1 MKVLFLS
8 HRVPFPPQS
17 GSKVRAF
24 NIIRHLSQQG
34 HAVTVASLARS
45 EQELKEA
52 EGLRSHCAT
61 LLLERVS
68 APAAWMRTVASLPT
82 TTPSSFG
89 YFHCPALLRRT
100 RELLRSEEFDLVF
113 VHSSSMAPYVRGFS
127 APVRILDFCDMD
139 SQKWRAYSRH
149 KPFPLSTGYR
159 LEAVKLE
166 WTEAR
171 LAAEFDLCTC
181 ATGAELESLRD
192 LGVDSSADWFPNGVD
207 AEIFT
212 PADSYDPDLI
222 VFVGRMD
229 YYPNQQAVTQF
240 CHGVLPTLQ
249 RRRPAARFEIVGA
262 DPPPSVRALA
272 QLPGVTVTGS
282 VADVRPYVSRAAL
295 SVAPLLIARGTQ
307 NKVLESMA
315 MGVPVVCSPAV
326 CKGVDAVPGQ
336 HLLCASGAQ
345 ELVREVERVLD
356 SRELRARLANAG
368 RQRVLTHHSW
378 SSAMARLDSLIRAAV
393 ARRAEVKGAARYALH

>member
-8 HRVPFPPQS
+8 HRVPYPPQS

-24 NIIRHLSQQG
+24 NIIRHLSEQG
-34 HAVTVASLARS
+34 HAVTVASLART
-45 EQELKEA
+45 EHELKEA
-52 EGLRSHCAT
+52 EGLRSHCAG
-61 LLLERVS
+61 LILERMS
-68 APAAWMRTVASLPT
+68 TPEAWLRTVANLPT
-82 TTPSSFG
+82 PAPSSFG
-89 YFHCPALLRRT
+89 YFHCPSLRR
-100 RELLRSEEFDLVF
+100 RVRKVLRSEEFDLVF
-113 VHSSSMAPYVRGFS
+113 VHSSSMAPYVQGVT

-149 KPFPLSTGYR
+149 KPFPLSAGYW

-171 LAAEFDLCTC
+171 LAAGFDLCTC
-181 ATGAELESLRD
+181 ATRAELESLRD

-212 PADSYDPDLI
+212 PAEHYDPNLI

-240 CHGVLPTLQ
+240 CEGVLPTLQ

-272 QLPGVTVTGS
+272 QLPGVTVTS
-282 VADVRPYVSRAAL
+282 
-295 SVAPLLIARGTQ
+295 
-307 NKVLESMA
+307 
-315 MGVPVVCSPAV
+315 
-326 CKGVDAVPGQ
+326 
-336 HLLCASGAQ
+336 
-345 ELVREVERVLD
+345 
-356 SRELRARLANAG
+356 
-368 RQRVLTHHSW
+368 SW
-378 SSAMARLDSLIRAAV
+378 
-393 ARRAEVKGAARYALH
+393 